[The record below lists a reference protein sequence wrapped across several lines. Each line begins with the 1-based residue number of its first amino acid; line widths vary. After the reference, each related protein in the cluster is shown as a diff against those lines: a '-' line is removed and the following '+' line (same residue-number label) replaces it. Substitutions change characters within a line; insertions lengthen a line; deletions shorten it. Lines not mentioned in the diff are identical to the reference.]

1 MNIQEKLDFFQQL
14 IQCNHNLP
22 LHSFSPDFVF
32 AHSDILEDIS
42 ANDDQTLILLSLE
55 EPIRK
60 HVENQKREPLF
71 IDEHLGLIWIVAFE
85 YHEDSLCGIHA
96 LGPAYYRKKL
106 LSDDKKELDK
116 KTFPSISVQ
125 RFFAYLNIFQSSL
138 LISFFSMLLCC
149 ITALPAGG
157 LLPMIF
163 NLRKRHLKLPLLLK
177 SI

>member
-96 LGPAYYRKKL
+96 LGPAYSGKNSYQMI
-106 LSDDKKELDK
+106 KKELDK
-116 KTFPSISVQ
+116 KNLSVQ

>member
-42 ANDDQTLILLSLE
+42 ANDDKTLILLTLE

-60 HVENQKREPLF
+60 HVENRKREPLF
-71 IDEHLGLIWIVAFE
+71 IDDHLGMIWIVAFE

-96 LGPAYYRKKL
+96 LGPAYSGRNSYQMIKKR
-106 LSDDKKELDK
+106 
-116 KTFPSISVQ
+116 V
-125 RFFAYLNIFQSSL
+125 
-138 LISFFSMLLCC
+138 
-149 ITALPAGG
+149 
-157 LLPMIF
+157 
-163 NLRKRHLKLPLLLK
+163 
-177 SI
+177 